1 MLLNHQTERMSHK
14 SHKIP
19 SIMRKSN
26 SHKPTSNIPT
36 STAAGQVRII
46 AGQWRRQQLPVLVHD
61 GLRPTGD
68 RVRETVFNWLN
79 HFWGGQFAGRTVLDV
94 FAGTGAFGLECI
106 SRGAREVIL
115 IDSHKPAV
123 ENIRKTLQH
132 WGKHDGS
139 IAQIKLIQDDALAVL
154 TQLAGQKQ
162 TFDVIF
168 LDPPF
173 GHGWLERVVPLI
185 RPLCGDDTLLYIETE
200 KSADLSVLT
209 QAGWHCVREGK
220 TQQTQYGLWHL
231 V

>member
-1 MLLNHQTERMSHK
+1 MSHK
-14 SHKIP
+14 SHKNP

-26 SHKPTSNIPT
+26 SRKPTSNVPA
-36 STAAGQVRII
+36 STAAGQIRII
-46 AGQWRRQQLPVLVHD
+46 AGQWRRQQLPVLAHD

-79 HFWGGQFAGRTVLDV
+79 HFWGGQFAGQTALDV
-94 FAGTGAFGLECI
+94 FAGTGAFGLECV
-106 SRGAREVIL
+106 SRGARDVIL
-115 IDSHKPAV
+115 IDNHKPAV
-123 ENIRKTLQH
+123 ENIRKILQH
-132 WGKHDGS
+132 WGKQDDS
-139 IAQIKLIQDDALAVL
+139 IAQIKVIQDDALTIL

-185 RPLCGDDTLLYIETE
+185 HPLCGDDTLLYIETE
-200 KSADLSVLT
+200 KSVDLSALT
-209 QAGWHCVREGK
+209 SAGWHCVREGK

-231 V
+231 A